1 MMKNF
6 QYYVEAGAGAD
17 ANGANFTSIG
27 TANDSKI
34 EFYNFVDRTETV
46 KQARDAGLVGKPTFS
61 YNLAE
66 DPKNTTGASNVSIAA
81 NATQGDSATLFGSLS
96 GNAKNTLQLPACT
109 VVVPNVAINKTG
121 PTELLITLEDR
132 TVFKAIMSNP
142 DATTANG
149 TSPLGHGGEM
159 GGRERASRLAGRF

>member
-27 TANDSKI
+27 AANDSKI
-34 EFYNFVDRTETV
+34 EFYNFVGRAETV
-46 KQARDAGLVGKPTFS
+46 KQARDAGLVGKATFS

-66 DPKNTTGASNVSIAA
+66 DPKNTTGTSSVNIAA
-81 NATQGDSATLFGSLS
+81 NNSQGNSATLFGSLS
-96 GNAKNTLQLPACT
+96 GNAKNTLQLPACG

-132 TVFKAIMSNP
+132 TVFKAIMAGPN
-142 DATTANG
+142 ATSASA
-149 TSPLGHGGEM
+149 SPLGHGGEM